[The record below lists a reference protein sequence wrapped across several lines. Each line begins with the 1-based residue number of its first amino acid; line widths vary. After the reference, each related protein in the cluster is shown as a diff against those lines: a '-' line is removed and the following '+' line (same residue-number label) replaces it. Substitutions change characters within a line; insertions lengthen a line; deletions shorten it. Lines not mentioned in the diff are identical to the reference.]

1 MLTKNLLVLKLYTS
15 LNVIDSTNGTM
26 GICVILILPYD
37 WLETNDTFPNKLK
50 ERRINCHFPKYVFSF
65 S

>member
-26 GICVILILPYD
+26 GVCVIHFLPYD
-37 WLETNDTFPNKLK
+37 WLENNNSFPNELK
-50 ERRINCHFPKYVFSF
+50 ERRINCHFPKHALSF